1 MPTLSLA
8 RRAFLSTL
16 ATVCLAMSVSF
27 VAINVAIRSTI
38 KTGIKESLARAE
50 QSLERVRASR
60 NFRTALLVE
69 IIQADASLPKQI
81 RAAQEARGHARVRA
95 TQVIEERLRAIRKI
109 LDCDLVAA
117 SDPQG
122 TVLAALVGDQVATS
136 KFDPPPAGITTSGL
150 TTLHGLLYEITAA
163 PVEPGPHPVGSLA
176 VGTRFDLASLDDAG
190 RVALVRGGRL
200 VRSTFPAADTAAIE
214 RQLRPACIQTGCEL
228 NLAGED
234 YLVMPVHRLAAG
246 SHAADQYQLLS
257 FQSIDAAM
265 EKLTHGFRFVFPV
278 IGGCGVLLA
287 MCIAALASRAVS
299 KPLEELIARS
309 VTSEASGKLRPD
321 FPENSPTREVNQ
333 LAASFNRAARAVEQS
348 NQRLDGA
355 YLEFVETMAQ
365 ALEARDP
372 YTAGH
377 SDRVSDYAT
386 EIASALQLPREEIE
400 TIRIG
405 ARLHDIGKI
414 GIPDAVLQK
423 TGYLTPEE
431 YALVKLHPQIGKRI
445 LERVGRFDKYL
456 PIVELHHEDQDGRGY
471 PYGLKADQVPFSVRI
486 VHVADVYDALTTDR
500 AYRTA
505 MSQTRAIE
513 ILELCSGSHFDPD
526 VVRAFLSILA
536 AQPTAGPPG
545 AEELAPLG
553 RLV

>member
-1 MPTLSLA
+1 MPTLSFA

-16 ATVCLAMSVSF
+16 VTVCLAISVSF

-38 KTGIKESLARAE
+38 KTGIKESLERAE

-69 IIQADASLPKQI
+69 LIQADASLPKQI
-81 RAAQEARGHARVRA
+81 RAAQEARGRARVRA
-95 TQVIEERLRAIRKI
+95 AQVVEERLRAIRKV
-109 LDCDLVAA
+109 LDCDLVAV
-117 SDPQG
+117 SDPRG
-122 TVLAALVGDQVATS
+122 TVLAALVDNQVATL
-136 KFDPPPAGITTSGL
+136 KFDPPAAGIATSGL
-150 TTLHGLLYEITAA
+150 TSLRGRLYEMTAA
-163 PVEPGPHPVGSLA
+163 PIEPGAHPVGSLA
-176 VGTRFDLASLDDAG
+176 VGTGFDLASLDDAG
-190 RVALVRGGRL
+190 RVALVRDGRL
-200 VRSTFPAADTAAIE
+200 VRSTFPAAEVAAIE

-234 YLVMPVHRLAAG
+234 YLVMPVHRLARG
-246 SHAADQYQLLS
+246 SHGADQYQLLS

-265 EKLTHGFRFVFPV
+265 EKLTRSFRFVFPV

-299 KPLEELIARS
+299 KPLEELIARL
-309 VTSEASGKLRPD
+309 VKSEASGKLRPD
-321 FPENSPTREVNQ
+321 FPEDSPTREVNQ

-348 NQRLDGA
+348 NHRLDGA

-365 ALEARDP
+365 ALEASDP

-386 EIASALQLPREEIE
+386 EIASALQLPHEEIE

-423 TGYLTPEE
+423 TGYLTPDE

-471 PYGLKADQVPFSVRI
+471 PYGLKAHEVPFSVRI

-505 MSQTRAIE
+505 MSRARAIE
-513 ILELCSGSHFDPD
+513 ILEVCSGSHFDPD
-526 VVRAFLSILA
+526 VVQAFLAILA
-536 AQPTAGPPG
+536 AQPAAILPG